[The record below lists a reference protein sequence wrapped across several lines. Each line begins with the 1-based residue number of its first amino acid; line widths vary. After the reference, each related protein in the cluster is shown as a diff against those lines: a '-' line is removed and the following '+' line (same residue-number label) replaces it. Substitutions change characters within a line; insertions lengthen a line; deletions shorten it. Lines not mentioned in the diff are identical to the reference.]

1 MELKPLPDLSTLS
14 DAELKE
20 LIDDL
25 KEAERELSM
34 QRRVLHGR
42 IDMLREELVGR
53 LSQKDEGALSVVDVD
68 ALAQILAGRLSE
80 VDRLEGGSGDAA

>member
-53 LSQKDEGALSVVDVD
+53 LSRKDEGALSVVDVD
-68 ALAQILAGRLSE
+68 ALAQILAGRLTE
-80 VDRLEGGSGDAA
+80 VERLEGGPGDAA